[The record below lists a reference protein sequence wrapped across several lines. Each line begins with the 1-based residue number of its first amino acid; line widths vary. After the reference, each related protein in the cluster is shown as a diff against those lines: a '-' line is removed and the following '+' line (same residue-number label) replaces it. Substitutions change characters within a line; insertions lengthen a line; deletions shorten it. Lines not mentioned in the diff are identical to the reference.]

1 VLRALLPALQENPD
15 LLLENT
21 FLQQDGASTHFAC
34 SVNLLLNEAILNIGL
49 VISIGWP
56 VHPDKYL

>member
-1 VLRALLPALQENPD
+1 VLEELFFPALQENPD

-21 FLQQDGASTHFAC
+21 FLQQDKASPHPVC

-49 VISIGWP
+49 II
-56 VHPDKYL
+56 